1 MDLKVVSERM
11 YMLNRFLTEL
21 SDRHYFWESIEMKIF
36 IKPDV
41 SVSTGLGILPRLTIE
56 QILERIRHDAQI
68 NLAINQIEVD
78 EYKKQIAA
86 FKDQIVTNIPSLNTF
101 KLFVEKHC
109 SFVEGY
115 MRCNGYLMDQ
125 LYTYEN
131 TSLDLYT
138 RQSKENSLTTSLKII
153 SDIENEQIG
162 NDFCRLPLTIK
173 NPFVMV
179 KFWIKQE
186 VLDFEALIRTIDS
199 KIFSLNPNRY

>member
-21 SDRHYFWESIEMKIF
+21 SDRNYFWESVEMKIF
-36 IKPDV
+36 IKPEV

-68 NLAINQIEVD
+68 NLVINQIEVD

-86 FKDQIVTNIPSLNTF
+86 FKDQIVSNIPSLNTF

-138 RQSKENSLTTSLKII
+138 RQSKEDSLTTSLKII

-199 KIFSLNPNRY
+199 KIFSLYPNRH